1 MNQFHLEIVTP
12 DGLAFD
18 GMAESLLVR
27 SGDGDVQILAG
38 HVDYM
43 ASLGTGRA
51 KLLVGGVLRT
61 ASCSGGFLTCSKN
74 EVKLVAVTFEF
85 ADEIDVER
93 AKRAKSRAEEALKNA
108 KDDREIALAR
118 AKIQRA
124 ITRID
129 VAGLK

>member
-1 MNQFHLEIVTP
+1 MNEFKLEIVTP
-12 DGLAFD
+12 DGMEFD

-27 SGDGDVQILAG
+27 TDDGDVQILAG

-51 KLLVGGVLRT
+51 KVTVGGKERL
-61 ASCSGGFLTCSKN
+61 AACSGGFVTVSRS

-93 AKRAKSRAEEALKNA
+93 AKRARERAEAELKDA
-108 KDDREIALAR
+108 KDERAMTLAKAR
-118 AKIQRA
+118 LRRA
-124 ITRID
+124 ISRIG
-129 VAGLK
+129 VAGK

>member
-1 MNQFHLEIVTP
+1 MNEFKLEIVTP
-12 DGLAFD
+12 DGMEFD

-27 SGDGDVQILAG
+27 TDDGDVQILAG

-51 KLLVGGVLRT
+51 KVTVGGKERL
-61 ASCSGGFLTCSKN
+61 AACSGGFVTVSRS

-93 AKRAKSRAEEALKNA
+93 AKRARERAEAELKDA
-108 KDDREIALAR
+108 KDERAMTLAKAR
-118 AKIQRA
+118 LCRA
-124 ITRID
+124 ISRIG
-129 VAGLK
+129 VAGK